1 MENFENI
8 LKLAEIAAWP
18 LAFIIAVIV
27 AVYALRES
35 LGGLLAR
42 LNKANLKGTVLE
54 FNTDVQKAEPIK
66 DKPNIEDVS
75 PHDPFGLIRE
85 SEGAISEHFEQ
96 LILASDSEKISLL
109 IKHIADLQLRMA
121 YINSLRIIF
130 GSQYDL
136 LVALNSQAAPVGR
149 EFLKSFYDEAKDR
162 HPRLYESYSF
172 EEYLNYLVLNGF
184 VISEKGGNRISNF
197 GRSFLTF
204 ITENGIN
211 ISRPY

>member
-42 LNKANLKGTVLE
+42 LNKANLGTVLE
-54 FNTDVQKAEPIK
+54 FNSDVQKTEPIK

-85 SEGAISEHFEQ
+85 SEGAISEDLEQ
-96 LILASDSEKISLL
+96 LNLASDSEKISLL
-109 IKHIADLQLRMA
+109 IKNIADLQLRIV

-130 GSQYDL
+130 RSQYDL

-172 EEYLNYLVLNGF
+172 EEYLNYLVSNGF

-211 ISRPY
+211 ISRTY